1 MDIGKAFGFA
11 TKDESWLT
19 KVLVGGLVSLI
30 PFIGQ
35 FVVSGY
41 SLRVAKN
48 VAQGQERVL
57 PEWNEFSD
65 FLTRG
70 FLAWVIQLVYF
81 LPFGLFYGI
90 FVALITIPAA
100 AAAESGADAGAA
112 GALVLCLAPLML
124 ILALACSMAAF
135 SAVARYVVT
144 DQLSEAFKFG
154 EVFASLRQNL
164 GTFAMLIAVAFLAG
178 LVASLGLIACGV
190 GILFTSFYAYLVIGH
205 AFGQALPQLFPQRDI
220 AAPSGYP
227 PVQSF

>member
-1 MDIGKAFGFA
+1 MDIGKAFGFV

-19 KVLVGGLVSLI
+19 KVLVGGLVMLI

-35 FVVSGY
+35 FVVNGY
-41 SLRVAKN
+41 GLRVAKN

-57 PEWNEFSD
+57 PEWNEFGD

-81 LPFGLFYGI
+81 LPFALFYGI
-90 FVALITIPAA
+90 FIAAVTIPAA
-100 AAAESGADAGAA
+100 VAAESGSDGGAA
-112 GALVLCLAPLML
+112 GVLALCLAPILL
-124 ILALACSMAAF
+124 IVGLASGVASMAGI
-135 SAVARYVVT
+135 ARYIAT
-144 DQLSEAFKFG
+144 DQFSEAFKFG
-154 EVFASLRQNL
+154 EVFANLRAAL
-164 GTFAMLIAVAFLAG
+164 GAYLRLLLVAILAS

-205 AFGQALPQLFPQRDI
+205 AFGQILPQLFPQRDI
-220 AAPSGYP
+220 AGPSGYP